1 MTGAATAGAPGPGLL
16 SGWARATVETMNG
29 VAGESEAA
37 GAPWETPVV
46 DLPDR
51 VTAKWC
57 AQTLTTPA
65 GDAIVRSHLEPR
77 SEDRRYRVTFERL
90 WRSIAFDARWR
101 RIVTDMLTA
110 DREQA
115 QRALDGGLNGKAAT
129 RARTYVHQVGRALQ
143 RLDREAAGPLAWASA
158 SYAGSPERE
167 RAALEALALTV
178 DEYLHGT
185 ATRADLGA
193 VLDGLDLNP
202 AGRDVPTEAR
212 ARAASNR
219 IRR

>member
-1 MTGAATAGAPGPGLL
+1 MSADVAAVVVHGPG
-16 SGWARATVETMNG
+16 RPRDTVGVMS
-29 VAGESEAA
+29 VAGPDAA
-37 GAPWETPVV
+37 GVPWEATVV
-46 DLPDR
+46 DLPER

-65 GDAIVRSHLEPR
+65 GNAIVRSHLEPR

-90 WRSIAFDARWR
+90 WRSIGFDPRWR
-101 RIVTDMLTA
+101 RTVTDMLTA

-115 QRALDGGLNGKAAT
+115 QRALDDGLNGKAAT

-143 RLDREAAGPLAWASA
+143 RLDRESAGPLAWASA
-158 SYAGSPERE
+158 SYAGTPERE

-178 DEYLHGT
+178 DDYLHGQ
-185 ATRADLGA
+185 ATREDLVA

-202 AGRDVPTEAR
+202 AGRDVPGQAR

-219 IRR
+219 VRRER

>member
-1 MTGAATAGAPGPGLL
+1 
-16 SGWARATVETMNG
+16 MN
-29 VAGESEAA
+29 SAA
-37 GAPWETPVV
+37 GGPDGAGVPWEAPVV

-65 GDAIVRSHLEPR
+65 GNAIVRFHLEPR

-90 WRSIAFDARWR
+90 WRSIGFDERWR
-101 RIVTDMLTA
+101 RTVTDMLTA

-129 RARTYVHQVGRALQ
+129 RARTYIHQVGRALQ
-143 RLDREAAGPLAWASA
+143 RLDRESAGPLAWASA
-158 SYAGSPERE
+158 SYAASPERE

-178 DEYLHGT
+178 DEYLHGQ
-185 ATRADLGA
+185 ATREDLVV

-202 AGRDVPTEAR
+202 AGRDVPPEAR
-212 ARAASNR
+212 ARAAGIR
-219 IRR
+219 IRRER